1 MITKLKSIISNFSN
15 SKILCVGDVMLD
27 IFVYGD
33 VERISPEAP
42 VPILKVA
49 HEDIM
54 LGGAGNVAINIAS
67 LGAKPIFLSAI
78 GDDNTGA
85 NIEQFLSEHPNIEH
99 HLCKISN
106 RRSSLKTRYIG
117 LHQQLL
123 RADKETVAPISQDTE
138 DFIINQ
144 TKNYITECGAVILS
158 DYGKGVLTNNCIKQI
173 IDIASN
179 ANIPVIVDPKGNDYS
194 KYRGATVVTPN
205 KKELQTAS
213 NMDVNGNE
221 NIIAAAKH
229 IIDTC
234 GIKYVLATRSSEG
247 MSLISNNG
255 DDENDVTHFRV
266 QAKEVFDVSGAGD
279 TVVSCLATSIASGAS
294 FENATNIA
302 NIAGGIVVDKIGT
315 ATASAKEL
323 LCAIEEKDD
332 SFDICGITPSSSCRC
347 HGYSNSKLMSVD
359 TAIEKI
365 SKLRRKGCK
374 ITFTNGCFDIL
385 HPGHLHSLEQAK
397 NYATNNILVIGLNT
411 DSSVKRQNKGE
422 ERPIN
427 DEQTRAT
434 ILSALELVDII
445 ILFDEDT
452 PEDLIRSVRPNIL
465 VKGEDYKDKEI
476 AGADFV
482 KSYGGQVLLA
492 KLLDGHST
500 TKTVEKLSNK

>member
-1 MITKLKSIISNFSN
+1 
-15 SKILCVGDVMLD
+15 MLD

-42 VPILKVA
+42 VPILKIA
-49 HEDIM
+49 HEDVM
-54 LGGAGNVAINIAS
+54 LGGAGNVAVNIAS

-78 GDDNTGA
+78 GDDDTGE

-99 HLCKISN
+99 HLCKIKN

-123 RADKETVAPISQDTE
+123 RADKETTSPINKEAE
-138 DFIINQ
+138 DFIVN
-144 TKNYITECGAVILS
+144 TAKNYIKECGAVILS
-158 DYGKGVLTNNCIKQI
+158 DYGKGILTDNCIKQI
-173 IDIASN
+173 IDT
-179 ANIPVIVDPKGNDYS
+179 ANKSDIPVIVDPKGNDYS
-194 KYRGATVVTPN
+194 KYRGATIVTPN
-205 KKELQTAS
+205 KKELHAAS
-213 NMDVNGNE
+213 NMPVDGNE
-221 NIIAAAKH
+221 NIILASKH

-234 GIKYVLATRSSEG
+234 GIKYVLATRSAEG
-247 MSLISNNG
+247 MSLISVDN
-255 DDENDVTHFRV
+255 ENDIAHFEAH
-266 QAKEVFDVSGAGD
+266 AKEVFDVSGAGD

-294 FENATNIA
+294 YKNAANIA

-315 ATASAKEL
+315 ATASAEEL
-323 LCAIEEKDD
+323 LSVIEEKDGI
-332 SFDICGITPSSSCRC
+332 SNTCGTKSASLSCEC
-347 HGYSNSKLMSVD
+347 HGYGNCKLMSVD
-359 TAIEKI
+359 AAMEKI
-365 SKLRRKGCK
+365 SKLRRKGSK

-385 HPGHLHSLEQAK
+385 HPGHLYSFEQAK
-397 NYATNNILVIGLNT
+397 NYDANNILVIGLNT

-427 DEQTRAT
+427 DEQTRAA

-452 PEDLIRSVRPNIL
+452 PEKLIEAVRPDVL

-476 AGADFV
+476 VGADFV

-492 KLLDGHST
+492 KLLNGHST
-500 TKTVEKLSNK
+500 TKTVQKLSNK

>member
-1 MITKLKSIISNFSN
+1 MITELKSIISNFSG
-15 SKILCVGDVMLD
+15 SKILCIGDVMLD

-42 VPILKVA
+42 VPILKIA

-78 GDDNTGA
+78 GDDDTGE
-85 NIEQFLSEHPNIEH
+85 NIEKFLSEHPNIEH

-123 RADKETVAPISQDTE
+123 RADKETVAPINKETE
-138 DFIINQ
+138 DFIIGK
-144 TKNYITECGAVILS
+144 TKNYISECGAVILS

-173 IDIASN
+173 IDIAIS

-194 KYRGATVVTPN
+194 KYRGATIVTPN

-213 NMDVNGNE
+213 GMPVNGNE
-221 NIIAAAKH
+221 NIILAARH

-234 GIKYVLATRSSEG
+234 GIKSVLATRSAEG
-247 MSLISNNG
+247 MSLINGNN
-255 DDENDVTHFRV
+255 ENDVTHFSA

-294 FENATNIA
+294 FENAANIA

-315 ATASAKEL
+315 ATASAEEL
-323 LCAIEEKDD
+323 IYAIEEKDGN
-332 SFDICGITPSSSCRC
+332 FNICGTKTSSSCKC
-347 HGYSNSKLMSVD
+347 HGYSNCKLMSTD
-359 TAIEKI
+359 EAIDKI

-385 HPGHLHSLEQAK
+385 HPGHLHSFEQAK
-397 NYATNNILVIGLNT
+397 NYASNNILVIGLNT
-411 DSSVKRQNKGE
+411 DSSVKRQNKGK

-452 PEDLIRSVRPNIL
+452 PENLIRYVRPDVL

-492 KLLDGHST
+492 KLLEGHST
-500 TKTVEKLSNK
+500 TKTVEKLSSQ